1 MTFDTRWVNN
11 LIIQIAFVMEV
22 NLLSLFEIKL
32 VWSAVFRQTLL
43 QGNLYSD
50 LK

>member
-1 MTFDTRWVNN
+1 MIFDTRWVSN

-22 NLLSLFEIKL
+22 NLLWVFEINL
-32 VWSAVFRQTLL
+32 VWNAVFRQTLL